1 MDYVKISRKILEWEW
16 YTDVNTKV
24 LFFHILLKANW
35 KNGRFQGLDIPR
47 GSFVTSYQS
56 LADETGLTVMN
67 VRTAI
72 KHLKLT
78 QEITVNQHSKFS
90 VITVKNYAAY
100 QTANTVANS
109 QLTGNQQ
116 ATNRQL
122 TTIEEGK
129 KERKEEYNKSP
140 KGDYESGTPENSI
153 YATIRELYNSVCGS
167 YPRLVKMS
175 EARKKAINARIRAGY
190 TREDFQILFEKAEA
204 SEFLKGANKRN
215 WRATFDWMISDTNM
229 AKVLDGNYDARKEA
243 IKDEPEPT
251 NSVRLW

>member
-1 MDYVKISRKILEWEW
+1 MGMVQGCKHQSRVFSYPLKGKLEEW
-16 YTDVNTKV
+16 AVSG
-24 LFFHILLKANW
+24 
-35 KNGRFQGLDIPR
+35 NGDPR

-56 LADETGLTVMN
+56 LAEETGLTVMN

-78 QEITVNQHSKFS
+78 QEITVSQHSKFS
-90 VITVKNYAAY
+90 VITVKNYDAY
-100 QTANTVANS
+100 QTANKVANN

-140 KGDYESGTPENSI
+140 KGDYESRTPESSI

-175 EARKKAINARIRAGY
+175 DARKKAISARLKTGY
-190 TREDFQILFEKAEA
+190 TLDDFQTLFEKAEA
-204 SEFLKGANKRN
+204 SDFLKGANKRN
-215 WRATFDWMISDTNM
+215 WSATFDWLICDSNM
-229 AKVLDGNYDARKEA
+229 AKVLDGNYDAKEGA
-243 IKDEPEPT
+243 ANDPEPT

>member
-1 MDYVKISRKILEWEW
+1 
-16 YTDVNTKV
+16 
-24 LFFHILLKANW
+24 
-35 KNGRFQGLDIPR
+35 
-47 GSFVTSYQS
+47 
-56 LADETGLTVMN
+56 MN

-90 VITVKNYAAY
+90 VITVKNYDAY

-140 KGDYESGTPENSI
+140 KGDYESETPESSVFI
-153 YATIRELYNSVCGS
+153 TIRELYNSVCGS

-175 EARKKAINARIRAGY
+175 DARKSAISDRLKSGY
-190 TREDFQILFEKAEA
+190 TFDDFRLLFEKAEA
-204 SEFLKGANKRN
+204 SDFLKGANQRN
-215 WRATFDWMISDTNM
+215 WSATFDWLISDTNM

>member
-1 MDYVKISRKILEWEW
+1 ME
-16 YTDVNTKV
+16 
-24 LFFHILLKANW
+24 
-35 KNGRFQGLDIPR
+35 IPR

-56 LADETGLTVMN
+56 LAEETGLTVMN

-78 QEITVNQHSKFS
+78 QEITVSQHSKFS
-90 VITVKNYAAY
+90 VITVKNYDAY
-100 QTANTVANS
+100 QTANKVANN

-140 KGDYESGTPENSI
+140 KGDYESRTPESSI

-175 EARKKAINARIRAGY
+175 DARKKAISARLKTRY
-190 TREDFQILFEKAEA
+190 TLDDFQTLFEKAEA
-204 SEFLKGANKRN
+204 SDFLKGANKRN
-215 WRATFDWMISDTNM
+215 WSATFDWLICDSNM
-229 AKVLDGNYDARKEA
+229 AKVLDGNYDAKEGA
-243 IKDEPEPT
+243 ANDPEPT

>member
-16 YTDVNTKV
+16 YTDINTKV
-24 LFFHILLKANW
+24 LFLHILLKANW
-35 KNGRFQGLDIPR
+35 KQGRFQGTEVPR
-47 GSFVTSYQS
+47 GSFVTSQQN
-56 LADETGLTVMN
+56 LALETGLTLKN
-67 VRTAI
+67 VRTAL
-72 KHLKLT
+72 KHLENT
-78 QEITVNQHSKFS
+78 GEVAVNRHPKFS
-90 VITVKNYAAY
+90 VITIKNYDKY
-100 QTANTVANS
+100 QSGGSQVAVEGQSGGS
-109 QLTGNQQ
+109 QV
-116 ATNRQL
+116 A
-122 TTIEEGK
+122 TIEERK

-153 YATIRELYNSVCGS
+153 YTTIRELYNSVCGS

-190 TREDFQILFEKAEA
+190 THEDFRILFEKAEA

-215 WRATFDWMISDTNM
+215 WRATFDWLISDTNM

-243 IKDEPEPT
+243 VKDEPEPT